1 MCWRSLNKKTQLN
14 IINEKNKQ
22 IEKINEDLSRANKE
36 LSNLTENLE
45 KVNLK
50 NNLIETRLTNINNE
64 LRKSNIALGE
74 QKVINEA
81 LKDKINEMNID
92 NLDKDTLIE
101 ELTNRYKI
109 ELEKLRSQLDIY
121 KKKRPRALF
130 FTIIV
135 RLFHNFFFRNF
146 L

>member
-1 MCWRSLNKKTQLN
+1 M
-14 IINEKNKQ
+14 
-22 IEKINEDLSRANKE
+22 KIYNNT
-36 LSNLTENLE
+36 NL
-45 KVNLK
+45 NLK
-50 NNLIETRLTNINNE
+50 HLNGV
-64 LRKSNIALGE
+64 IAVGNFDGLHVGH

-121 KKKRPRALF
+121 KKLD
-130 FTIIV
+130 
-135 RLFHNFFFRNF
+135 
-146 L
+146 